1 MYQKPSKTVIFSRS
15 KPLMLEHKSIFSE
28 ACMAPAPGRDVCDR
42 QDLLDDNSQML
53 KPHTLI
59 TRNLYFALDKIHLVM
74 DGPLLY

>member
-1 MYQKPSKTVIFSRS
+1 MYQKPSKTVIFGRS
-15 KPLMLEHKSIFSE
+15 KPLRLEHKSIFLKHVWLQLL
-28 ACMAPAPGRDVCDR
+28 GDVCDR

>member
-1 MYQKPSKTVIFSRS
+1 
-15 KPLMLEHKSIFSE
+15 
-28 ACMAPAPGRDVCDR
+28 MAPAPVGDVCDR